1 MIKIISFLVLIFTM
15 VAQINSKIFAQKR
28 PNILILFTDDHSYNT
43 IGALGN
49 KSIKT
54 TNLDRL
60 VKEGTAFTRASC
72 LGGKHGALCIVSRAG
87 IMTGL
92 YLNSLKGGADV
103 IPAEITMMP
112 EHLKAHGYKTFATGK
127 WHNDKESFVRAFE
140 DGDNIFFGGMNFPK
154 DGGHEHTLMYHFDPN
169 GQYPKTTQFRAEKY
183 SSTMFAD
190 AAIAYLKK
198 NKDVQQPFFAYVAF
212 TSPHDPRTPPPPFDK
227 MYDPDKIPL
236 PKNFLPKHPF
246 DNGEMEVRDE
256 KLLPVPRTGEMIQKE
271 IALYY
276 GMISEVDA
284 QIGRI
289 LDALKTNGLDKNT
302 LVIFAGDNGLA
313 VGQHGL
319 IGKQSVYD
327 HSMRVPLILKGPKIP
342 KNKKNHALASLSD
355 IFPTVCSYLNLKTP
369 ETSEGK
375 NLMEAIVN
383 PRKVFRENMYYKY
396 RDIQL
401 AVRTNDNWK
410 LIKYNVDG
418 TERTQ
423 LFNLNQDQYETNNLA
438 GKPQYQ
444 KKQIE
449 LTNILKREMAFYRD
463 ELDIDKPDWGR
474 KKSK

>member
-1 MIKIISFLVLIFTM
+1 MTKIICFFILLWTSVLLT
-15 VAQINSKIFAQKR
+15 NNRLFAQNK
-28 PNILILFTDDHSYNT
+28 PNILLLFTDDHSYNA

-49 KSIKT
+49 KTIKT
-54 TNLDRL
+54 PNMDRL

-92 YLNSLKGGADV
+92 YLNSLEGGADM
-103 IPAEITMMP
+103 IPAGITMMP
-112 EHLKAHGYKTFATGK
+112 EHLKAHGYQTFATGK

-140 DGDNIFFGGMNFPK
+140 DGDNIFFGGMNFPE
-154 DGGHEHTLMYHFDPN
+154 DGGHEHTLMHHFDPT
-169 GQYPKTTQFRAEKY
+169 GQYFKTAQFKAGKY
-183 SSTMFAD
+183 SSNMFAD
-190 AAIAYLKK
+190 AAIAYLNK
-198 NKDVQQPFFAYVAF
+198 NKDTHQPFFAYVAF

-256 KLLPVPRTGEMIQKE
+256 KLLPVPRTAEMIKKE

-276 GMISEVDA
+276 GMISEVDV

-289 LDALKTNGLDKNT
+289 LDALKANGLDKNT

-342 KNKKNHALASLSD
+342 KNQKNLALASLSD
-355 IFPTVCSYLNLKTP
+355 IFPSVCSYLGIKIP
-369 ETSEGK
+369 DSSEGK
-375 NLMEAIVN
+375 NLMEAIAN
-383 PRKVFRENMYYKY
+383 PRKIFRENMYYKY

-410 LIKYNVDG
+410 LIKYNVNG
-418 TERTQ
+418 AEHIQ
-423 LFNLNQDQYETNNLA
+423 LFNLNLDQYETNNLA
-438 GKPQYQ
+438 GKPEYQ
-444 KKQIE
+444 KKQSE
-449 LTNILKREMAFYRD
+449 LTDILKKEMTFYRD

-474 KKSK
+474 KRCK

>member
-1 MIKIISFLVLIFTM
+1 MTKKNYLLILLWTSVFLTN
-15 VAQINSKIFAQKR
+15 NSLFAQNK

-49 KSIKT
+49 KTIKT
-54 TNLDRL
+54 PNIDRL

-72 LGGKHGALCIVSRAG
+72 LGGKHGALCVVSRAG

-92 YLNSLKGGADV
+92 YLNSLKGGADM
-103 IPAEITMMP
+103 ISAEITMMP
-112 EHLKAHGYKTFATGK
+112 EHLKAHGYQTFATGK
-127 WHNDKESFVRAFE
+127 WHNDKESFIRSFE
-140 DGDNIFFGGMNFPK
+140 AGDNIFFGGMNFPK
-154 DGGHEHTLMYHFDPN
+154 DGGHENTLMYHFDPN
-169 GQYPKTTQFRAEKY
+169 GQYLKTEQFKAEKY

-190 AAIAYLKK
+190 AAIAYLNK
-198 NKDVQQPFFAYVAF
+198 NKDAQQPFFAYVAF

-227 MYDPDKIPL
+227 MYDADKIPL

-256 KLLPVPRTGEMIQKE
+256 KLLPVPRTAEIIKNE

-342 KNKKNHALASLSD
+342 QNQKNQALASLSD
-355 IFPTVCSYLNLKTP
+355 IFPTVCSYLNLKKP
-369 ETSEGK
+369 VSSEGK
-375 NLMEAIVN
+375 NLMEAVSN
-383 PRKVFRENMYYKY
+383 PNKVFRENIYYKY

-410 LIKYNVDG
+410 LIKYSVDG
-418 TERTQ
+418 AEHTQ

-438 GKPQYQ
+438 GKPQFQ
-444 KKQIE
+444 KKKIE
-449 LTNILKREMAFYRD
+449 LTDILKKEMIFYRD